1 MHLFYKKTPQISWEC
16 LPFAQSKTVKHQNW
30 GKTWPIPRINALQW
44 VSQEVSIPKQL
55 RVDFTWASPSLPFA
69 RSKTPLQCLRHQQ
82 WRWTKNPLIIKKFFL
97 RMRTMTWINGF
108 LRKSKFL
115 NSWEQ
120 ASIKNSLSVCQT
132 PAAEMEKNLNN
143 QKEFLHLK
151 TADACAMR
159 ITHGSRGRQQ
169 IYLCCMKLK
178 TLPIPEFNVECI
190 KNPIR
195 RRKID
200 YKANNADKFTPIM
213 ARPLPIPNQGWIFF
227 RPNPRHG
234 PIVCHLLKVGRFCW
248 K

>member
-1 MHLFYKKTPQISWEC
+1 MSITKFTFRPIKNSLAVSPTPAVEMDKKSFNNQKVFLAHEDDD
-16 LPFAQSKTVKHQNW
+16 LN
-30 GKTWPIPRINALQW
+30 QW
-44 VSQEVSIPKQL
+44 VSQEVEIPKQL
-55 RVDFTWASPSLPFA
+55 RAGFNQKLPF
-69 RSKTPLQCLRHQQ
+69 
-82 WRWTKNPLIIKKFFL
+82 
-97 RMRTMTWINGF
+97 
-108 LRKSKFL
+108 
-115 NSWEQ
+115 
-120 ASIKNSLSVCQT
+120 SVSDT
-132 PAAEMEKNLNN
+132 SSGDGKNLTN

-213 ARPLPIPNQGWIFF
+213 ARPLPIPNQS
-227 RPNPRHG
+227 
-234 PIVCHLLKVGRFCW
+234 
-248 K
+248 